1 MYLKWTRNF
10 IIRLCLLVYS
20 SSSKRGRDW
29 AAVFHHHHHY
39 GRHSWARARTRSRER
54 WSSSNG
60 VVAAAILPW
69 QFQLFFFNSLSF
81 VFYVSSPS
89 SQSPFCVV
97 LFQWLPKELPDF
109 IITPRKMKMT
119 LPFKNASSYSTH
131 IDIFSIK
138 WQFINSTAVIDINK
152 FHFSIRNQS
161 WMNRSTTIS
170 FASSIEQ
177 SLAISCLMAFESYL
191 LARETLCD

>member
-1 MYLKWTRNF
+1 MNSNCWILKYHQSLFKLWSASFSISRLLTLDIFFFSFKFFFFCILKKEKMYLKWTRNF

-69 QFQLFFFNSLSF
+69 QFQLFFFFFNSLSF

-97 LFQWLPKELPDF
+97 LFHFIGEEDFVTLLFVYVQWCF
-109 IITPRKMKMT
+109 VFT
-119 LPFKNASSYSTH
+119 
-131 IDIFSIK
+131 
-138 WQFINSTAVIDINK
+138 
-152 FHFSIRNQS
+152 
-161 WMNRSTTIS
+161 
-170 FASSIEQ
+170 
-177 SLAISCLMAFESYL
+177 
-191 LARETLCD
+191 